1 MKITRRQLRTMV
13 LREVRRI
20 NEGDGEP
27 ELNIPGRNGEVIA
40 IIYKILHFDSDTNTG
55 PKMLGINGYDI
66 EVIEP
71 SHHNAM
77 DGFCRITGM
86 NNIRE
91 AEAVIR
97 ILKGDDRLDGYID
110 NLFFEPQEDQVFVAF
125 S

>member
-66 EVIEP
+66 EEFKPGPYDDV
-71 SHHNAM
+71 
-77 DGFCRITGM
+77 DGICRITGM

-91 AEAVIR
+91 AEHVIK
-97 ILKGDDRLDGYID
+97 ILKNDDRLDRYVD
-110 NLFFEPQEDQVFVAF
+110 SLFIQPHADHVFVEF
-125 S
+125 N

>member
-27 ELNIPGRNGEVIA
+27 ALNIPGRNGEVIA

-55 PKMLGINGYDI
+55 PKMLGINSYAIEEFKPGPYDD
-66 EVIEP
+66 V
-71 SHHNAM
+71 
-77 DGFCRITGM
+77 DGICLITGM

-91 AEAVIR
+91 AKAVIR